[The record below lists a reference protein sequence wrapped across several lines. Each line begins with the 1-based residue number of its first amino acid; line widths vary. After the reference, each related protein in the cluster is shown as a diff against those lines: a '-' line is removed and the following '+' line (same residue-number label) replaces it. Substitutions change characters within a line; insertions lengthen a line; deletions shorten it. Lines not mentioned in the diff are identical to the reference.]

1 MDPVYSR
8 LIGDCWLVFL
18 LYWLVSARQT
28 KRTAYRASSRTW
40 WVTSRVLLIAL
51 IIFAFRLPASRRPI
65 FESPAIHF
73 AGLLLC
79 AAGIGIAIWARRTL
93 GANWSPVP
101 SIKENHEL
109 VTSGPYRLVRH
120 PIYTGI
126 WLAMLG
132 SSLAG
137 SGIWFAGLVFTSALV
152 AYRVKKEDGLMT
164 RQFPSLYPEYVKKT
178 KAVIPFVL

>member
-8 LIGDCWLVFL
+8 LVGDCWLVFL
-18 LYWLVSARQT
+18 LYWLVSARRT
-28 KRTAYRASSRTW
+28 KPTAYRAGSRTW
-40 WVTSRVLLIAL
+40 CVASRILLIAL
-51 IIFAFRLPASRRPI
+51 IILVLRLPSSRRPI
-65 FESPAIHF
+65 FGSPAIHI

-79 AAGIGIAIWARRTL
+79 AAGIGFAIWARRTL

-101 SIKENHEL
+101 SIKEGHEL
-109 VTSGPYRLVRH
+109 VSSGPYRFVRH

-132 SSLAG
+132 STLAG
-137 SGIWFAGLVFTSALV
+137 SGLWFVGLVFASALV
-152 AYRVKKEDGLMT
+152 AYRVKKEDGLMS
-164 RQFPSLYPEYVKKT
+164 RQFPASYPQYVKRT